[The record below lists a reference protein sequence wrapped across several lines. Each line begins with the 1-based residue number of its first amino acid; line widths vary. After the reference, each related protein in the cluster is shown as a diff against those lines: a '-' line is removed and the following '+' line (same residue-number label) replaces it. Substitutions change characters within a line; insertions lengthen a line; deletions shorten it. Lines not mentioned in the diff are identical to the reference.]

1 MAIDPEVEAEIRN
14 RLISHSQDP
23 DAHDLAQLRA
33 RISAL
38 ESTVGIWSVVA
49 RDQFAGTSGPLT
61 TTETGQTWSPWL
73 APNMPYHT
81 DGKCVTPNGGTRGAV
96 INTAITDGQ
105 IEAALNP
112 GNASAG
118 LYFRYKDAVNFMF
131 LARIPDGL
139 GLSRQ
144 VNDVT
149 TALAPT
155 IFFPFVPG
163 ERVKVR
169 FLGPI
174 IRLFRVFEGVEEL
187 VLTVED
193 DHWLDQTRYGVR
205 VAGTASVDNFRLL
218 GREAL

>member
-1 MAIDPEVEAEIRN
+1 MAIDPEIEAEIQQQ
-14 RLISHSQDP
+14 LTSHNQDP
-23 DAHDLAQLRA
+23 QAHDLAELRG

-49 RDQFAGTSGPLT
+49 RDQFSGASGPLT
-61 TTETGQTWSPWL
+61 TTETGQNWTAWL
-73 APNMPYHT
+73 PPSLPYHT
-81 DGKCVTPNGGTRGAV
+81 NGKCVTPDGGTRGAV
-96 INTAITDGQ
+96 IDGGITNGQ
-105 IEAALNP
+105 IEADLDP
-112 GNASAG
+112 GNSNAG
-118 LYFRYKDAVNFMF
+118 LYFRYKDAVNYMF

-155 IFFPFVPG
+155 IFIPFVAG

-169 FLGPI
+169 FLGST
-174 IRLFRVFEGVEEL
+174 IRLFRIFGGVEDL
-187 VLTVED
+187 LLTVED
-193 DHWLDQTRYGVR
+193 DHWVDQTRYGVR
-205 VAGTASVDNFRLL
+205 VAGTGSADNFRLL